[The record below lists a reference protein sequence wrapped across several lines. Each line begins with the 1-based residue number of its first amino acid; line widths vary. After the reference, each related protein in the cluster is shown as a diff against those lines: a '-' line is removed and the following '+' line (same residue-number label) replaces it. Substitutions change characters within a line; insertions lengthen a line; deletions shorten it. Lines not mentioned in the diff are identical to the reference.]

1 MIAHVA
7 EAGEGRGR
15 VVLRLDAC
23 ARASSCAIEAAVRVA
38 QAFQSE
44 IESLVIED
52 RALFDL
58 ALFPFA
64 REVSFAGQ
72 VRGALDTVEIE
83 KGTRLAAAALMR
95 QVEAAARGTEV
106 QVRRRL
112 VRDDPIHALAAA
124 CAANG
129 PWNVV
134 ALGEPFTPLQVPV
147 LERLFETV
155 SGTTGVVVAGA
166 RARRTSGP
174 VVTLVE
180 EVERLPP
187 MLRAAERLAAVTGGD
202 TRILLAAEDRQR
214 LDWMEAQA
222 RLVMGEALGVRADGV
237 LVGRGVGVLA
247 EQLRRQMP
255 GFVITRFGG
264 LVLPEGRDLKPL
276 TAALD
281 CPMFLVR

>member
-23 ARASSCAIEAAVRVA
+23 SRASAVAIEAAVKLA

-44 IESLVIED
+44 IESLVVED

-64 REVSFAGQ
+64 REISFAGQ
-72 VRGALDTVEIE
+72 VRGALSADDIE
-83 KGTRLAAAALMR
+83 KGTRLAATALLR
-95 QVEAAARGTEV
+95 QVEQIARAAQV
-106 QVRRRL
+106 QVHRRL

-134 ALGEPFTPLQVPV
+134 ALGEAFTPMHVPV
-147 LERLFETV
+147 LDRLFEAV
-155 SGTTGVVVAGA
+155 SGTTGVVVCGA
-166 RARRTSGP
+166 RARRTVGP
-174 VVTLVE
+174 VVALVE

-187 MLRAAERLAAVTGGD
+187 MRRAAERLAAVTGEE
-202 TRILLAAEDRQR
+202 TRLILAADDAER
-214 LDWMEAQA
+214 LEWMDAQA
-222 RLVMGEALGVRADGV
+222 RLVMGDAHNVRLDM
-237 LVGRGVGVLA
+237 LVTGQGPAVLA
-247 EQLRRQMP
+247 DQLRRLAP
-255 GFVITRFGG
+255 GFVLTRFGG
-264 LVLPEGRDLKPL
+264 LVLPTATELKPF
-276 TAALD
+276 AAAMD
-281 CPMFLVR
+281 CPLFLVR